1 MWADNA
7 SKIDMLA
14 YKPYAELIYEICNN
28 QRMNPLTIGLFGK
41 WGIGKSTLLGLIE
54 DKIKS
59 KEPIEDG
66 VIVISLNAWMFEGY
80 DDAKTAI
87 MGSLLKAIEENES
100 IGEKFIDGFK
110 SLIKRVNWFR
120 VAGTVAKNGIPLA
133 LSLTTGMP
141 ILPVES
147 MICNVKKTFEKKD
160 DIQKL
165 EDGLN
170 QFKEEHLNEDI
181 AENIIDNVRVFR
193 EEFEKQLEEVGI
205 KNLIVMVDDLDR
217 CNPDRILD
225 TLEAIKLFLSV
236 KRTTFI
242 VAVDERVV
250 TYAVKKKYPRLTD
263 DDELDVSNDYIEKII
278 QLPIK
283 LPELSE
289 TDIKNYM
296 LFLICEMF
304 LKVDVANELME
315 ELFGTGLI
323 IKGGIIN
330 SSDILD
336 TLSKKGNN
344 DINQFLNINNKL
356 DEFNKHLTI
365 FENIADVVSTS
376 LKGNPRQAKRFLN
389 TYYIRKRMAEIQGL
403 KPNLSILAKLM
414 VLEEIDRGLF
424 NDLYVWQSANNGKA
438 EELKEIY
445 ESIKEGNDL
454 ADTKYSKWN
463 SDKIKQWVDV
473 EPHNLYEEDL
483 REYFY
488 LSRESIN
495 EVSFVKNKLSF
506 DERKILNDIC
516 EAQDTTVRR
525 KLIEQLRS
533 NTEETREKIIKAL
546 LNKFRQNHDLFED
559 IVNIYMFFDLYREL
573 IIKEFKNLTSDDMKK
588 GTNIN
593 LLVNLYTEDSKRI
606 EELLSY
612 LKSQKI
618 FGPKHQEAFDKIK
631 NRRK

>member
-14 YKPYAELIYEICNN
+14 YKPYAELIYEISNN
-28 QRMNPLTIGLFGK
+28 ERMNPLTIGLFGS
-41 WGIGKSTLLGLIE
+41 WGSGKSTLLGLIE
-54 DKIKS
+54 EKINR
-59 KEPIEDG
+59 KETTEDG

-80 DDAKTAI
+80 DDAKTSI
-87 MGSLLKAIEENES
+87 MGTLLKAIEENKS
-100 IGEKFIDGFK
+100 IADEFKDGFK

-133 LSLTTGMP
+133 LSLTTGIP
-141 ILPVES
+141 ALPVDSIITEA
-147 MICNVKKTFEKKD
+147 KKIFGNKD

-165 EDGLN
+165 EDKVN
-170 QFKEEHLNEDI
+170 EFKGEHLNEDV

-193 EEFEKQLEEVGI
+193 EEFEKKLEEAGI
-205 KNLIVMVDDLDR
+205 KNLIVMIDDLDR
-217 CNPDRILD
+217 CNPDRILE

-242 VAVDERVV
+242 VAIDERVV

-263 DDELDVSNDYIEKII
+263 EDKLDVSNDYIEKII
-278 QLPIK
+278 QLPIR

-304 LKVDVANELME
+304 LKVEVANELIE
-315 ELFGTGLI
+315 ELFGRGLI

-330 SSDILD
+330 SNDILD
-336 TLSKKGNN
+336 ALSKKGNN
-344 DINQFLNINNKL
+344 NISQFLNANDKL
-356 DEFNKHLTI
+356 DEFKKHLMI

-438 EELKEIY
+438 EELKDIY
-445 ESIKEGNDL
+445 ESIKEGKDL
-454 ADTKYSKWN
+454 TDTKYSKWN
-463 SDKIKQWVDV
+463 SDKMKNWVVV
-473 EPHNLYEEDL
+473 EPYNLYEEDL

-488 LSRESIN
+488 LSRESIS

-506 DERKILNDIC
+506 DERRILNDIC
-516 EAQDTTVRR
+516 EAQDKMVRR
-525 KLIEQLRS
+525 KLIEQLKS

-546 LNKFRQNHDLFED
+546 LNKFRQNHNLFED
-559 IVNIYMFFDLYREL
+559 IVNIYINFDLYRDL
-573 IIKEFKNLTSDDMKK
+573 IIKEFKNLTSDDMKN
-588 GTNIN
+588 GSNIN
-593 LLVNLYTEDSKRI
+593 LLVSLYTEDLKRI

-612 LKSQKI
+612 LKSQQI
-618 FGPKHQEAFDKIK
+618 FGAKQQEVFDKIK
-631 NRRK
+631 NMRK

>member
-14 YKPYAELIYEICNN
+14 YKPYAELIYEISNN
-28 QRMNPLTIGLFGK
+28 ERMNPLTIGLFGS
-41 WGIGKSTLLGLIE
+41 WGSGKSTLLGLIE

-59 KEPIEDG
+59 KETTEDG

-87 MGSLLKAIEENES
+87 MGSLLKAIEENKN
-100 IGEKFIDGFK
+100 IGDEFKDGFK

-133 LSLTTGMP
+133 LSLTTGVP
-141 ILPVES
+141 VLPVEN
-147 MICNVKKTFEKKD
+147 MISKAKKIFENKD

-165 EDGLN
+165 EDEM
-170 QFKEEHLNEDI
+170 QKFKEEHLNEDV
-181 AENIIDNVRVFR
+181 ADNIIDNVRVFR
-193 EEFEKQLEEVGI
+193 EEFQKQLEKAKI
-205 KNLIVMVDDLDR
+205 KNLIVMIDDLDR

-242 VAVDERVV
+242 VAIDERVV

-263 DDELDVSNDYIEKII
+263 EDKLDVSNDYIEKII
-278 QLPIK
+278 QLPIR

-304 LKVDVANELME
+304 LKVEVANELME
-315 ELFGTGLI
+315 ELLGRGLI

-330 SSDILD
+330 SNDILD
-336 TLSKKGNN
+336 ALRKKGNG
-344 DINQFLNINNKL
+344 DIHQFLSTNNKL
-356 DEFNKHLTI
+356 DEFQKNIII

-445 ESIKEGNDL
+445 ELIKEGKDL
-454 ADTKYSKWN
+454 KDTKYSKWN
-463 SDKIKQWVDV
+463 SDKMKNWVAV

-488 LSRESIN
+488 LSRESIS

-516 EAQDTTVRR
+516 ETEEKMVRK
-525 KLIEQLRS
+525 KLVEQLKD
-533 NTEETREKIIKAL
+533 NTEETQERIIKAL
-546 LNKFRQNHDLFED
+546 INKFRQNHSLFED
-559 IVNIYMFFDLYREL
+559 IGNVYKNFSLYREL
-573 IIKEFKNLTSDDMKK
+573 IIKEFKNLTTDDMKS
-588 GTNIN
+588 TNIN
-593 LLVNLYTEDSKRI
+593 LLAGLYEIDSKRI
-606 EELLSY
+606 GELLSY
-612 LKSQKI
+612 LEAQKVFEAKHQKI
-618 FGPKHQEAFDKIK
+618 FDMMKKTSK
-631 NRRK
+631 

>member
-14 YKPYAELIYEICNN
+14 YKPYAELIYEISNN
-28 QRMNPLTIGLFGK
+28 ERMNPLTIGLFGS
-41 WGIGKSTLLGLIE
+41 WGSGKSTLLGLIE

-59 KEPIEDG
+59 KETTEDG

-87 MGSLLKAIEENES
+87 MGSLLKAIEENKS
-100 IGEKFIDGFK
+100 IGDEFKDGFK

-133 LSLTTGMP
+133 LSLTTGIPALP
-141 ILPVES
+141 IES
-147 MICNVKKTFEKKD
+147 MISKAKKVFENKD

-165 EDGLN
+165 EDEM
-170 QFKEEHLNEDI
+170 QKFKEEHLKEDV
-181 AENIIDNVRVFR
+181 AEDIIDNVRVFR
-193 EEFEKQLEEVGI
+193 EEFEKQLEEAEI
-205 KNLIVMVDDLDR
+205 KNLIVMIDDLDR

-242 VAVDERVV
+242 VAIDERVV
-250 TYAVKKKYPRLTD
+250 TYAIKKKYPRLTD
-263 DDELDVSNDYIEKII
+263 EEKLDVSNDYIEKII
-278 QLPIK
+278 QLPIR

-304 LKVDVANELME
+304 LKVEVANELME
-315 ELFGTGLI
+315 ELFGRGLI

-330 SSDILD
+330 SNDILD
-336 TLSKKGNN
+336 ALSKKGNG
-344 DINQFLNINNKL
+344 DIHKFLNTNNKL
-356 DEFNKHLTI
+356 DEFQKNLII

-438 EELKEIY
+438 EELKDIY
-445 ESIKEGNDL
+445 ESIKEGKDL
-454 ADTKYSKWN
+454 TDTRYSKWN
-463 SDKIKQWVDV
+463 SDKMKNWVTV

-488 LSRESIN
+488 LSRESIS

-516 EAQDTTVRR
+516 EAQDKMVRR

-559 IVNIYMFFDLYREL
+559 IVNIYIYFDLYRDL

-593 LLVNLYTEDSKRI
+593 LLVSLYTEDLKRI
-606 EELLSY
+606 EELLDY
-612 LKSQKI
+612 LKSQQI
-618 FGPKHQEAFDKIK
+618 FGPKHQQAFDKIK
-631 NRRK
+631 TMRK

>member
-14 YKPYAELIYEICNN
+14 YKPYAELIYEISNN
-28 QRMNPLTIGLFGK
+28 ERMNPLTIGLFGS
-41 WGIGKSTLLGLIE
+41 WGSGKSTLLGLIE
-54 DKIKS
+54 EKIKN
-59 KEPIEDG
+59 KENTQDG

-87 MGSLLKAIEENES
+87 MGSLLKAIEENKS
-100 IGEKFIDGFK
+100 IGDEFKDGFK

-120 VAGTVAKNGIPLA
+120 VAGTIAKNSIPLA
-133 LSLTTGMP
+133 LSLTTGIP
-141 ILPVES
+141 ALPVDSIIIEA
-147 MICNVKKTFEKKD
+147 KKIFGNKD
-160 DIQKL
+160 EIQKL
-165 EDGLN
+165 EDKMN
-170 QFKEEHLNEDI
+170 EFKEDHLNEDV
-181 AENIIDNVRVFR
+181 AESIIDNIRVFR
-193 EEFEKQLEEVGI
+193 EEFEKKLEEAGI
-205 KNLIVMVDDLDR
+205 KNLIVMIDDLDR
-217 CNPDRILD
+217 CNPDRILE

-242 VAVDERVV
+242 VAIDERVV
-250 TYAVKKKYPRLTD
+250 TYAVKKKYPRLS
-263 DDELDVSNDYIEKII
+263 DEDKLDVSNDYIEKII
-278 QLPIK
+278 QLPIR

-304 LKVDVANELME
+304 LKVEVANELME
-315 ELFGTGLI
+315 DLFGSGLI

-336 TLSKKGNN
+336 ALIKKGNA
-344 DINQFLNINNKL
+344 DIHQLLNTNSEL
-356 DEFNKHLTI
+356 DEFKKHLII

-414 VLEEIDRGLF
+414 VLEEIDRDLF

-445 ESIKEGNDL
+445 ESIKEEKNL
-454 ADTKYSKWN
+454 ADTRYSKWN
-463 SDKIKQWVDV
+463 SDKMKNWVAV
-473 EPHNLYEEDL
+473 EPHNLYDEDL

-488 LSRESIN
+488 LSRESIS

-506 DERKILNDIC
+506 DERKILNNIC
-516 EAQDTTVRR
+516 EATDKTVKR
-525 KLIEQLRS
+525 KLIQKLKENPEDTQER
-533 NTEETREKIIKAL
+533 IIKAL
-546 LNKFRQNHDLFED
+546 LNKFRRDRNLFED
-559 IVNIYMFFDLYREL
+559 MINIYNNFDCYKDL
-573 IIKEFKNLTSDDMKK
+573 IIKEFKSIQSKDLNSSNTMLLATLSEPNDKK
-588 GTNIN
+588 
-593 LLVNLYTEDSKRI
+593 I
-606 EELLSY
+606 EELIVY
-612 LKSQKI
+612 LKSQGV
-618 FGPKHQEAFDKIK
+618 FEEKHQKIFDKIK
-631 NRRK
+631 NR

>member
-14 YKPYAELIYEICNN
+14 YKPYAELICEISNN
-28 QRMNPLTIGLFGK
+28 ERMNPLTIGLFGS
-41 WGIGKSTLLGLIE
+41 WGSGKSTLLGLIE

-59 KEPIEDG
+59 KESMKDD

-87 MGSLLKAIEENES
+87 MGSLLKAIEENKS
-100 IGEKFIDGFK
+100 IHDEFKDGFK

-133 LSLTTGMP
+133 LSLTTGTPMIP
-141 ILPVES
+141 IDDIFS
-147 MICNVKKTFEKKD
+147 KIKKTLENKD
-160 DIQKL
+160 DIQKV
-165 EDGLN
+165 EDSIN
-170 QFKEEHLNEDI
+170 QFKEEHLNEGV
-181 AENIIDNVRVFR
+181 AESIIDNVRVFR
-193 EEFEKQLEEVGI
+193 EEFEKQLEEAGI

-242 VAVDERVV
+242 VAIDERVV
-250 TYAVKKKYPRLTD
+250 TYAIKKKYPRLTD
-263 DDELDVSNDYIEKII
+263 EDKLDVSNDYIEKII
-278 QLPIK
+278 QLPIR

-315 ELFGTGLI
+315 ELFGRGLI

-344 DINQFLNINNKL
+344 DINQFLNINNEL
-356 DEFNKHLTI
+356 NEFKKHLTM

-403 KPNLSILAKLM
+403 ELNLSILAKLM
-414 VLEEIDRGLF
+414 VLEEINKDLF
-424 NDLYVWQSANNGKA
+424 NDLYVWQSANSGKA

-445 ESIKEGNDL
+445 EYLKIGVDLKETQYG
-454 ADTKYSKWN
+454 KWD
-463 SDKIKQWVDV
+463 SDKIKKWILV
-473 EPHNLYEEDL
+473 EPYNIYDVDL

-488 LSRESIN
+488 LSRESIS
-495 EVSFVKNKLSF
+495 EVSFVRNKLSM
-506 DERKILNDIC
+506 DERKIFNDIC
-516 EAQDTTVRR
+516 KATDPMVRR
-525 KLIEQLRS
+525 KLIEQLKDS
-533 NTEETREKIIKAL
+533 PNETQEKIIKAL
-546 LNKFRQNHDLFED
+546 LNEFRKNHDLFED
-559 IVNIYMFFDLYREL
+559 IVNIYKNFNLYRDS
-573 IIKEFKNLTSDDMKK
+573 IIKEFKNLTVSDMKSS
-588 GTNIN
+588 NIN
-593 LLVNLYTEDSKRI
+593 LLVGLHKMDSNKI
-606 EELLSY
+606 DELLNY
-612 LKSQKI
+612 LKSQKV
-618 FGPKHQEAFDKIK
+618 FEEKHQSTFDKLK
-631 NRRK
+631 NIG

>member
-14 YKPYAELIYEICNN
+14 YKPYAELIYEISNN
-28 QRMNPLTIGLFGK
+28 ERMNPLTIGLFGS
-41 WGIGKSTLLGLIE
+41 WGSGKSTLLGLIE
-54 DKIKS
+54 GKIKS
-59 KEPIEDG
+59 KETTEDG

-100 IGEKFIDGFK
+100 IGDKFKDGFK

-133 LSLTTGMP
+133 LSLTTGIP
-141 ILPVES
+141 VLPVES
-147 MICNVKKTFEKKD
+147 MISKVKKTFENKD

-165 EDGLN
+165 EDGI
-170 QFKEEHLNEDI
+170 QKFKEEHLNEDV
-181 AENIIDNVRVFR
+181 ADNIIDNVRVFR
-193 EEFEKQLEEVGI
+193 EEFENQLEKAKI
-205 KNLIVMVDDLDR
+205 KNLIVMIDDLDR

-242 VAVDERVV
+242 VAIDERVV

-263 DDELDVSNDYIEKII
+263 EDKLDVSNDYIEKII
-278 QLPIK
+278 QLPIR

-304 LKVDVANELME
+304 LKTEVANELME
-315 ELFGTGLI
+315 ELFGRGLI
-323 IKGGIIN
+323 IKGGVIN
-330 SSDILD
+330 SNDILD
-336 TLSKKGNN
+336 VLSKKGND
-344 DINQFLNINNKL
+344 DITQFLNTNDKL
-356 DEFNKHLTI
+356 DEFKNHLII
-365 FENIADVVSTS
+365 FENIADIVSTS

-424 NDLYVWQSANNGKA
+424 NDLYVWQSANDGKA

-445 ESIKEGNDL
+445 EYVKIGVDLKETQYG
-454 ADTKYSKWN
+454 KWN
-463 SDKIKQWVDV
+463 SDKIKKWILV
-473 EPHNLYEEDL
+473 EPYNIHDVDL

-488 LSRESIN
+488 LSRESIS
-495 EVSFVKNKLSF
+495 EVSFVKNKLSL
-506 DERKILNDIC
+506 DERKIFNDIC
-516 EAQDTTVRR
+516 KATDPLVRR
-525 KLIEQLRS
+525 KLVEQLKDSS
-533 NTEETREKIIKAL
+533 NETQEKIIKEL
-546 LNKFRQNHDLFED
+546 LNQFRKNHDLFED
-559 IVNIYMFFDLYREL
+559 IVNLYKNFNLYRDS
-573 IIKEFKNLTSDDMKK
+573 IIKEFKNLTTGDMKS
-588 GTNIN
+588 TNIN
-593 LLVNLYTEDSKRI
+593 LLAGLHRIDSNKI
-606 EELLSY
+606 DELLNY
-612 LKSQKI
+612 LKSQRV
-618 FGPKHQEAFDKIK
+618 FEDKHQSIFEKFK
-631 NRRK
+631 NIG

>member
-14 YKPYAELIYEICNN
+14 YKPYAELIYEISNN
-28 QRMNPLTIGLFGK
+28 ERMNPLTIGLFGS
-41 WGIGKSTLLGLIE
+41 WGSGKSTLLGLIE

-59 KEPIEDG
+59 KETTEDG

-87 MGSLLKAIEENES
+87 MGSLLKAIEENKS
-100 IGEKFIDGFK
+100 IGDEFKDGFK
-110 SLIKRVNWFR
+110 SLINRVNWFR

-133 LSLTTGMP
+133 LSLTTGIP
-141 ILPVES
+141 ALPVES
-147 MICNVKKTFEKKD
+147 IISKVKKTFENKN

-165 EDGLN
+165 EDEM
-170 QFKEEHLNEDI
+170 QKFKEEHLNEDVTD
-181 AENIIDNVRVFR
+181 NIIDNLRVFR
-193 EEFEKQLEEVGI
+193 EEFERQLEKAQI
-205 KNLIVMVDDLDR
+205 KNLIVMIDDLDR

-242 VAVDERVV
+242 VAIDERVV
-250 TYAVKKKYPRLTD
+250 TYAVKKKYPRLN
-263 DDELDVSNDYIEKII
+263 DEEKLDVSNDYIEKII
-278 QLPIK
+278 QLPIR

-296 LFLICEMF
+296 LLLICEMF
-304 LKVDVANELME
+304 LKVEVANELME
-315 ELFGTGLI
+315 ELFGRGVI

-330 SSDILD
+330 SNDILD
-336 TLSKKGNN
+336 ALSKKGNG
-344 DINQFLNINNKL
+344 DIHQFLNTNNKL
-356 DEFNKHLTI
+356 DEFQKNLII

-445 ESIKEGNDL
+445 ELIKEGKDL
-454 ADTKYSKWN
+454 TDTKYSKWN
-463 SDKIKQWVDV
+463 SDKMKNWVAV

-488 LSRESIN
+488 LSRESIS

-516 EAQDTTVRR
+516 EAQDKMVRR
-525 KLIEQLRS
+525 KLIEQLRN

-559 IVNIYMFFDLYREL
+559 IVNIYINFDLYRDL

-593 LLVNLYTEDSKRI
+593 LLVSLYTEDLKRI
-606 EELLSY
+606 EELLGY
-612 LKSQKI
+612 LKSQQI
-618 FGPKHQEAFDKIK
+618 FGSKQQEAFDKIK
-631 NRRK
+631 NMKK

>member
-14 YKPYAELIYEICNN
+14 YKPYAELIYEISNN
-28 QRMNPLTIGLFGK
+28 ERMNPLTIGLFGS
-41 WGIGKSTLLGLIE
+41 WGSGKSTLLGLIE

-59 KEPIEDG
+59 KETTEDG

-87 MGSLLKAIEENES
+87 MGSLLKAIEENKN
-100 IGEKFIDGFK
+100 IGDEFKDGFK

-133 LSLTTGMP
+133 LSLTTGVP
-141 ILPVES
+141 VLPVEN
-147 MICNVKKTFEKKD
+147 MISKAKKIFENKD

-165 EDGLN
+165 EDEM
-170 QFKEEHLNEDI
+170 QKFKEEHLNEDV
-181 AENIIDNVRVFR
+181 ADNIIDNVRVFR
-193 EEFEKQLEEVGI
+193 EEFQKQLEKAKI
-205 KNLIVMVDDLDR
+205 KNLIVMIDDLDR

-242 VAVDERVV
+242 VAIDERVV

-263 DDELDVSNDYIEKII
+263 EDKLDVSNDYIEKII
-278 QLPIK
+278 QLPIR

-304 LKVDVANELME
+304 LKVEVANELME
-315 ELFGTGLI
+315 ELLGRGLI

-330 SSDILD
+330 SNDILD
-336 TLSKKGNN
+336 ALRKKGNG
-344 DINQFLNINNKL
+344 DIHQFLSTNNKL
-356 DEFNKHLTI
+356 DEFQKNIII

-445 ESIKEGNDL
+445 ELIKEGKDL
-454 ADTKYSKWN
+454 KDTKYSKWN
-463 SDKIKQWVDV
+463 SDKMKNWVAV

-488 LSRESIN
+488 LSRESIS

-516 EAQDTTVRR
+516 ETEEKMVRK
-525 KLIEQLRS
+525 KLVEQLKD
-533 NTEETREKIIKAL
+533 NTEETQERIIKAL
-546 LNKFRQNHDLFED
+546 INKGKI
-559 IVNIYMFFDLYREL
+559 IV
-573 IIKEFKNLTSDDMKK
+573 
-588 GTNIN
+588 
-593 LLVNLYTEDSKRI
+593 
-606 EELLSY
+606 Y
-612 LKSQKI
+612 LKI
-618 FGPKHQEAFDKIK
+618 
-631 NRRK
+631 

>member
-14 YKPYAELIYEICNN
+14 YKPYAELIYEISNSE
-28 QRMNPLTIGLFGK
+28 RMNPLTIGLFGS
-41 WGIGKSTLLGLIE
+41 WGSGKSTLLGLIE

-59 KEPIEDG
+59 KRTTEDG

-87 MGSLLKAIEENES
+87 MGSLLKAIEENKN
-100 IGEKFIDGFK
+100 IGDEFKDGFK

-133 LSLTTGMP
+133 LSLTTGVP
-141 ILPVES
+141 VLPVEN
-147 MICNVKKTFEKKD
+147 MISKAKKIFKNKD

-165 EDGLN
+165 EDEM
-170 QFKEEHLNEDI
+170 QKFKEEHLNEDV
-181 AENIIDNVRVFR
+181 ADNIIDNVRVFR
-193 EEFEKQLEEVGI
+193 EEFQKQLEKAKI
-205 KNLIVMVDDLDR
+205 KNLIVMIDDLDR

-242 VAVDERVV
+242 VAIDERVV

-263 DDELDVSNDYIEKII
+263 EDKLDVSNDYIEKII
-278 QLPIK
+278 QLPIR

-304 LKVDVANELME
+304 LKVEVANELME
-315 ELFGTGLI
+315 ELLGRGLI

-330 SSDILD
+330 SNDILD
-336 TLSKKGNN
+336 ALRKKGNG
-344 DINQFLNINNKL
+344 DIHQFLSTNNKL
-356 DEFNKHLTI
+356 DEFQKNIII

-445 ESIKEGNDL
+445 ELIKEGKDL
-454 ADTKYSKWN
+454 KDTKYSKWN
-463 SDKIKQWVDV
+463 SDKMKKWVAV

-488 LSRESIN
+488 LSRESIS

-516 EAQDTTVRR
+516 EAQDKMVRK

-559 IVNIYMFFDLYREL
+559 IVNIYKNFDLYRDL

-593 LLVNLYTEDSKRI
+593 LLVSLHTEDSKRI

-612 LKSQKI
+612 LKSQQI
-618 FGPKHQEAFDKIK
+618 FGPKQQEAFDKIK
-631 NRRK
+631 NMRK

>member
-14 YKPYAELIYEICNN
+14 YKPYAELIYEISNN
-28 QRMNPLTIGLFGK
+28 ERINPLTIGLFGT
-41 WGIGKSTLLGLIE
+41 WGSGKSTLLGLIE

-59 KEPIEDG
+59 KESVEDG

-87 MGSLLKAIEENES
+87 MGSLLKAIEENKS
-100 IGEKFIDGFK
+100 IKDEFKDGFK

-133 LSLTTGMP
+133 LSLSTGIPTLP
-141 ILPVES
+141 IDSFIAE
-147 MICNVKKTFEKKD
+147 VKDIFGNKD
-160 DIQKL
+160 EIQKL
-165 EDGLN
+165 EDKMN
-170 QFKEEHLNEDI
+170 AFKEEYLNEDV

-193 EEFEKQLEEVGI
+193 EEFEKKLEESGI
-205 KNLIVMVDDLDR
+205 KNLIVMIDDLDR
-217 CNPDRILD
+217 CNPDRILE
-225 TLEAIKLFLSV
+225 TLEAVKLFLSV

-242 VAVDERVV
+242 VAIDERVV
-250 TYAVKKKYPRLTD
+250 TYAVKKKYPRLTNED
-263 DDELDVSNDYIEKII
+263 KLDVSNDYIEKII
-278 QLPIK
+278 QLPIR

-304 LKVDVANELME
+304 LKVEVANELME
-315 ELFGTGLI
+315 DLFGSGLI

-330 SSDILD
+330 SNDILD
-336 TLSKKGNN
+336 ALNKKGNDN
-344 DINQFLNINNKL
+344 ISQFLNSNYKL
-356 DEFNKHLTI
+356 DEFKSHLTI

-403 KPNLSILAKLM
+403 KPKLSILAKLM

-424 NDLYVWQSANNGKA
+424 NDLYVWQSANNGKS

-445 ESIKEGNDL
+445 EAIKEEKSL

-463 SDKIKQWVDV
+463 SDKMKNWITV
-473 EPHNLYEEDL
+473 EPHNLYDEDL

-488 LSRESIN
+488 LSRESIS

-506 DERKILNDIC
+506 DERNILNNIC
-516 EAQDTTVRR
+516 EVTEKTAKR
-525 KLIEQLRS
+525 KLIEKLKENSEDTQER
-533 NTEETREKIIKAL
+533 IIKAL
-546 LNKFRQNHDLFED
+546 ISKFRQDRNLFED
-559 IVNIYMFFDLYREL
+559 MINIYKNFDCYKDL
-573 IIKEFKNLTSDDMKK
+573 IIKEFKSIQSKDLNSSNIMLLANLSKSNDKK
-588 GTNIN
+588 
-593 LLVNLYTEDSKRI
+593 I
-606 EELLSY
+606 EELIMY
-612 LKSQKI
+612 LKSQGVFEDRHQKI
-618 FGPKHQEAFDKIK
+618 FDKIK
-631 NRRK
+631 NI

>member
-14 YKPYAELIYEICNN
+14 YKPYAELIYEISNN
-28 QRMNPLTIGLFGK
+28 ERMNPLTIGLFGT
-41 WGIGKSTLLGLIE
+41 WGSGKSTLLGLIE
-54 DKIKS
+54 EKIKN
-59 KEPIEDG
+59 KEAIKDG

-87 MGSLLKAIEENES
+87 MGSLLKAIEENKG
-100 IGEKFIDGFK
+100 IDDKFKDGFK

-133 LSLTTGMP
+133 LSLTTGIPMLP
-141 ILPVES
+141 IDGMFS
-147 MICNVKKTFEKKD
+147 KIKKTFENKD

-165 EDGLN
+165 EDEMKK
-170 QFKEEHLNEDI
+170 FKEEHLNEDV
-181 AENIIDNVRVFR
+181 ADNIIDNVRVFR
-193 EEFEKQLEEVGI
+193 EEFEKQLEEAGI
-205 KNLIVMVDDLDR
+205 KNLIVMIDDLDR

-242 VAVDERVV
+242 VAIDERVV

-263 DDELDVSNDYIEKII
+263 EDKLDVSNDYIEKII
-278 QLPIK
+278 QLPIR

-304 LKVDVANELME
+304 LKPEVANELME
-315 ELFGTGLI
+315 ELFGRGLI
-323 IKGGIIN
+323 LKGGIIN
-330 SSDILD
+330 SNDILD
-336 TLSKKGNN
+336 VLSKKGND
-344 DINQFLNINNKL
+344 DINQFLNTNNEL
-356 DEFNKHLTI
+356 DEFKNHLII

-403 KPNLSILAKLM
+403 ELNLSILAKLM
-414 VLEEIDRGLF
+414 VLEEINKDLF
-424 NDLYVWQSANNGKA
+424 NDLYVWQSANNGKS

-445 ESIKEGNDL
+445 ELIKEGKDL
-454 ADTKYSKWN
+454 AETRYSEWN
-463 SDKIKQWVDV
+463 TDKLKNWISV
-473 EPHNLYEEDL
+473 EPHNIYEEDL

-506 DERKILNDIC
+506 DERKILNEIC
-516 EAQDTTVRR
+516 EAEDKMVRK
-525 KLIEQLRS
+525 KLVEQLKD
-533 NTEETREKIIKAL
+533 NTEETRERIIKAL
-546 LNKFRQNHDLFED
+546 INKFRQNHSLFED
-559 IVNIYMFFDLYREL
+559 IVNVYKNFDSYREL
-573 IIKEFKNLTSDDMKK
+573 IIKEFKNLTTDDMKS
-588 GTNIN
+588 TNIN
-593 LLVNLYTEDSKRI
+593 LLVGLYVIDTKRI
-606 EELLSY
+606 DELLNY

-618 FGPKHQEAFDKIK
+618 FESKHQKVFDMMK
-631 NRRK
+631 NTGK